1 MISLIHLIGGDILIT
16 HNNLEEYRDP
26 INYDLEFGGEVDKY
40 NFYLELAKLNAGE
53 VLELACGTGL
63 TMIHLAKQGIEI
75 TGVDIEPEMLK
86 YARMKAEGLPVTF
99 IDGDART
106 FESKESF
113 SMIYLTGNAFQAF
126 LSEEDQISLLKTV
139 YKHLKPNGVF
149 AFETRN
155 PLGTDLSDEEETK
168 WGQFIDKD
176 GVLVQVSG
184 TQSYDT
190 ANHIMHWVTFRDW
203 GTKKIT
209 TRIACRFTDN
219 DTLRTLV
226 NNNGFNIE
234 NQYSDWN
241 KTPFSPLA
249 PSIISICRKI
259 G

>member
-1 MISLIHLIGGDILIT
+1 MIT

-40 NFYLELAKLNAGE
+40 NFYLELAKLNSGE

-86 YARMKAEGLPVTF
+86 YGRMKAEGLPVTF
-99 IDGDART
+99 IEGDART
-106 FESKESF
+106 FESKKCF

-126 LSEEDQISLLKTV
+126 LNDEDQISLLKTV

-219 DTLRTLV
+219 DTLRSLL
-226 NNNGFNIE
+226 NNNGFTIE
-234 NQYSDWN
+234 TQYSDWN